1 MSSAEPG
8 QNTGQEVEKFTTGMI
23 EPRTETQ
30 FETQFETQSETQ
42 SQAELKP
49 NSTLPLALPIRKT
62 LPNGAIA
69 ELDTLRPEEAETVRA
84 LLNYFVTSSGTEGL
98 TYPHAQP
105 LSPSEFAAY
114 WLSQDGFVVRAV
126 GDAPPPASENASPEA
141 MPPKEQSLNNPSQK
155 NMLLESP
162 DKTPP
167 DPSPN
172 RASLP
177 MPAFGEVLGAFYLKP
192 NFPGWCSHICNAGFI
207 VQPAVRGQGI
217 GRWMAET
224 MLAIAPTKGYTA
236 VMFNLVFATNEPSL
250 NLWRSLDFSTIG
262 RIPQAARLPN
272 GASVDAIMLYR
283 AL

>member
-8 QNTGQEVEKFTTGMI
+8 QNAGQKAKKPTPGMI

-30 FETQFETQSETQ
+30 SE
-42 SQAELKP
+42 AEPKL

-69 ELDTLRPEEAETVRA
+69 ELDTLRPEETEAVRA

-114 WLSQDGFVVRAV
+114 WLSRDAFVVRAV
-126 GDAPPPASENASPEA
+126 GDAPPPASQDTS
-141 MPPKEQSLNNPSQK
+141 PKEMLVKEISQEMSLKDPSQK
-155 NMLLESP
+155 NISLDKTSP
-162 DKTPP
+162 DRPINRI
-167 DPSPN
+167 SP
-172 RASLP
+172 A
-177 MPAFGEVLGAFYLKP
+177 MPALGEVLGAFYLKP

-207 VQPAVRGQGI
+207 VQPAMRGQGI

-236 VMFNLVFATNEPSL
+236 VMFNLVFASNEPSL
-250 NLWRSLDFSTIG
+250 NLWRSLGFSILG
-262 RIPQAARLPN
+262 RVPQVARLPD
-272 GASVDAIMLYR
+272 GASVDAMMLYR
-283 AL
+283 TL